1 MALIV
6 RGSSCCPIC
15 GIVIGESD
23 QIVAT
28 THFVGDENSS
38 LWRYSDAAMHREC
51 FLNWELRKQF
61 IDEYN
66 KTMGKLT
73 WGNGTFHDMQTD
85 GSILIRARKTGELVE

>member
-1 MALIV
+1 
-6 RGSSCCPIC
+6 
-15 GIVIGESD
+15 
-23 QIVAT
+23 
-28 THFVGDENSS
+28 
-38 LWRYSDAAMHREC
+38 MHREC